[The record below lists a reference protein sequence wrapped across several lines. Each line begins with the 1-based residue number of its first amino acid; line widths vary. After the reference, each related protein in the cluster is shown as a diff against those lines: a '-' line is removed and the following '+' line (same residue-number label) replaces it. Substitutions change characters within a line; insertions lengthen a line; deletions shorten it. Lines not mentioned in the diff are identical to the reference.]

1 MMLFDSHC
9 HLPHHKYTKS
19 TEQVIQDAWAAGVA
33 NMIAIGTSIEENEQ
47 AIKVADAYAGLP
59 AQAGVY
65 CSIGIHIDEN
75 MNKPLKDLER
85 ILSGQLKLSKK
96 IVAIG
101 ECGIDVSEW
110 ENGRP
115 ACAGRQIQDQ
125 INLFEM
131 QIELAIKHHLPVIIH
146 NCNGDNE
153 VLALVKKYTS
163 QELRGVAH
171 CFSQSWD
178 FAQQL
183 LQCGLYL
190 SFSGMITYKGRKGI
204 LKTVQNAP
212 IDKILIETDAPY
224 LSPEGFRGQVNEPK
238 NVFAVAQKIGDAG
251 GISFNEVAQKTY
263 ENAQTL
269 FCID

>member
-1 MMLFDSHC
+1 MLFDSHC

-19 TEQVIQDAWAAGVA
+19 TEQVIQDAWAVGVA

-47 AIKVADAYAGLP
+47 AIKVADAH
-59 AQAGVY
+59 AGVY
-65 CSIGIHIDEN
+65 CSTGVHIDEN
-75 MNKPLKDLER
+75 MNKSLKDLER
-85 ILSGQLKLSKK
+85 ILSEQLKLSKK

-110 ENGRP
+110 ENGR
-115 ACAGRQIQDQ
+115 QIQDQ

-131 QIELAIKHHLPVIIH
+131 QIELAIKHHLPIIIH

-153 VLALVKKYTS
+153 VLALVKKYS
-163 QELRGVAH
+163 VQGLRGVAH
-171 CFSQSWD
+171 CFSQSWEY
-178 FAQQL
+178 AQQL

-212 IDKILIETDAPY
+212 MDKILIETDAPD
-224 LSPEGFRGQVNEPK
+224 LPPEGFRGQVNEPK
-238 NVFAVAQKIGDAG
+238 NVLVIAQKIAYVRGMLFDD
-251 GISFNEVAQKTY
+251 IAQKTY